1 MTAVLTIRAGGSVAG
16 SCGKSC
22 YDAEHPKCRCICI
35 RLNHGVGLEQAIAN
49 TRAHHADWL
58 ARPERMARSSTPS
71 KCWVPPRPSTPCSE
85 ENKMRKKKDR
95 RRWEWLSD
103 LAELAVDL
111 LVGWWR

>member
-58 ARPERMARSSTPS
+58 ARARADGQVIDTFEVLGAPA
-71 KCWVPPRPSTPCSE
+71 TQHA
-85 ENKMRKKKDR
+85 
-95 RRWEWLSD
+95 LF
-103 LAELAVDL
+103 
-111 LVGWWR
+111 